1 MQTACFHLKVF
12 SSHEG
17 MKLIKLQDDMET
29 VASMCP
35 ANQGPWMLIG
45 ACTPGS
51 VTATCPSF
59 LAALLSVGL
68 MCHSRRSPFGC
79 WQNFRL
85 RQLGQYNTTSTQMPQ
100 RVGGKRMQEQ
110 KRHRDSGSNNVKSWK
125 LTFAEE

>member
-29 VASMCP
+29 VAS
-35 ANQGPWMLIG
+35 I
-45 ACTPGS
+45 TPGS